1 LQNTISINSF
11 KNKNIER
18 VKEKMD
24 TEEDI
29 NIAAGKIMK
38 DIAVSKLDALNMLLG
53 RYQSQKRLEEAV
65 IVQRLIEE
73 EELKPEDY
81 GQGLHQDM

>member
-1 LQNTISINSF
+1 
-11 KNKNIER
+11 
-18 VKEKMD
+18 MD

-29 NIAAGKIMK
+29 NMAAEKIMK
-38 DIAVSKLDALNMLLG
+38 DIAVSKLDALYMLLG

-65 IVQRLIEE
+65 IVQRIIEKE
-73 EELKPEDY
+73 ESKPEDY